1 MASAIWM
8 HGTAAQAEEPGRMRF
23 VLKRGWGTHFAQSG
37 GSNWIHIPVGQ
48 SGLTMAVNVVFVLYR
63 TDGAVITA
71 LHLHDGF
78 TIVKAFEGL
87 SRSGDRLLNND
98 LNTAQ
103 NAWPMDTMIFSSGL
117 GVSLQVQF
125 DSGGGEILIAAAGA
139 YID

>member
-1 MASAIWM
+1 MANAIWT
-8 HGTAAQAEEPGRMRF
+8 HGTAAQVEEPGRTRF
-23 VLKRGWGTHFAQSG
+23 VLRRGWGTHFAQSG

-48 SGLTMAVNVVFVLYR
+48 SGLTMSVNVVFVLFR
-63 TDGAVITA
+63 TDDAVISA

-78 TIVKAFEGL
+78 TLVKSFENL

-103 NAWPMDTMIFSSGL
+103 NAWPIDPTLFSSGL

-125 DSGGGEILIAAAGA
+125 GARGEILISAAGA
-139 YID
+139 YVE